1 MLAIVILQVVIINF
15 VEGVNIMILSAIEDR
30 YELEAEAL
38 QELADVLVVDES
50 NVSFDLMYGTAVV
63 LEQN

>member
-1 MLAIVILQVVIINF
+1 MLAILQVVIINF
-15 VEGVNIMILSAIEDR
+15 VEGVNIMILAAIEDR

-38 QELADVLVVDES
+38 QELADALVVDES